1 MISRKVSEGIRELF
15 LLYRVL
21 QSETDTKRYHG
32 KEIKIMK
39 RFTAIILVLLMVLAV
54 AAGAMGEENKIWMK
68 GDRGEKVSWIQKRLK
83 ELEYL
88 DKDPDGVFDEETEKA
103 LLEFQ
108 RDQGLLTSG
117 MADKVTLYTLETAS
131 EKKTEVRKQ
140 RYDIVEYETTE
151 AMFDVSYSMAMSTS
165 MPAPMANAGKGWFAE
180 QPWNTEEYTTFRSNA
195 FLSTL
200 TSPLSTFA
208 ADADT
213 SSYALF
219 RRKVLNGE
227 RVPADSVRIEE
238 MMNYFHY
245 NYARPKNGEPFG
257 VTTEIGPCPWN
268 EKTKLLLIGL
278 QAAEV
283 EQKNRPGHNLVFLI
297 DTSGSMYGNDR
308 LDLVKRAFLL
318 LLDEL
323 DPEDTISVVTYAS
336 QDRVVLE
343 GVPAAD
349 KTRIMEAISELEAH
363 GSTNGSA
370 GILRAY
376 EIASKYYREDGVNRI
391 LLATDGD
398 LNVGMTSEGD
408 LAKLVTEK
416 KESGI
421 SLTCLGFGMGNYKDN
436 KMEALADYGDGN
448 CRYIDTIYEARK
460 ALVEE
465 GGGTFITVAKDVKI
479 QVDFNPA
486 MVRGY
491 RLIGY
496 EDRVMAAEDFANDEK
511 DGGEIGSGH
520 RMTALY
526 EIVPANSDF
535 DFGEAASRYQN
546 TQTMETTEKT
556 DWLTVSIRAKE
567 PGNTV
572 SRLYEYP
579 VDQDAEADQLKDN
592 IRFAAGV
599 AEAGMLLRNS
609 EWKGNATWAQALEL
623 IRGCKDVTGDV
634 YKEEFVYLLTLL
646 ERAAQ

>member
-1 MISRKVSEGIRELF
+1 
-15 LLYRVL
+15 
-21 QSETDTKRYHG
+21 
-32 KEIKIMK
+32 MK
-39 RFTAIILVLLMVLAV
+39 RITAIILAAVMVMAI
-54 AAGAMGEENKIWMK
+54 AAGAMGEENRIWQK
-68 GDRGEKVSWIQKRLK
+68 GDTGEKVSWIQMRLK

-88 DKDPDGVFDEETEKA
+88 TRDPDGLFDEETEKA
-103 LLEFQ
+103 LMEFQ
-108 RDQGLLTSG
+108 RDQGLLKTG
-117 MADKVTLYTLETAS
+117 MADSITMQRLETAT
-131 EKKTEVRKQ
+131 KKKAQQTPMIYE
-140 RYDIVEYETTE
+140 DMFEYEAAAE
-151 AMFDVSYSMAMSTS
+151 SWYSAGAKSYSAAAM
-165 MPAPMANAGKGWFAE
+165 PMATASGVMADYR
-180 QPWNTEEYTTFRSNA
+180 WNTEEYTTFESNR
-195 FLSTL
+195 FLSVR

-208 ADADT
+208 ADVDT

-219 RRKVLNGE
+219 RRKVLLGE
-227 RVPADSVRIEE
+227 RVSADSIRIEE
-238 MMNYFHY
+238 MLNYFRY
-245 NYARPKNGEPFG
+245 DYAQPKNGEPFG

-283 EQKNRPGHNLVFLI
+283 ERENRPGHNLVFLI
-297 DTSGSMYGNDR
+297 DTSGSMNGRDR

-323 DPEDTISVVTYAS
+323 APEDTISIVTYAN

-343 GVPAAD
+343 GAPAAD
-349 KTRIMEAISELEAH
+349 KTRIMEAISDLEAR
-363 GSTNGSA
+363 GGTNGSA
-370 GILRAY
+370 GIIRAY
-376 EIASKYYREDGVNRI
+376 EIANKYYREGGVNRI

-398 LNVGMTSEGD
+398 LNVGVTGEGD
-408 LAKLVTEK
+408 LARLVTEK

-448 CRYIDTIYEARK
+448 CRYIDTIHEARK

-486 MVRGY
+486 MVKGY

-496 EDRVMAAEDFANDEK
+496 EDRLMAAADFANDEK

-526 EIVPANSDF
+526 EIVPADSDF
-535 DFGEAASRYQN
+535 TFGEAESRYQN
-546 TQTMETTEKT
+546 AQPDGTDEKT

-567 PGNTV
+567 PEGTE
-572 SRLYEYP
+572 SKLYEYP
-579 VDQDAEADQLKDN
+579 VQDSMVTTELSENMK
-592 IRFAAGV
+592 FAAAV
-599 AEAGMLLRNS
+599 AEAGMLLRKS
-609 EWKGNATWAQALEL
+609 EWKGTSTWQQALEL
-623 IRGCKDVTGDV
+623 TRGSGTVTGDA

-646 ERAAQ
+646 EREY

>member
-1 MISRKVSEGIRELF
+1 
-15 LLYRVL
+15 
-21 QSETDTKRYHG
+21 
-32 KEIKIMK
+32 MK
-39 RFTAIILVLLMVLAV
+39 RITAIILAAVMVMAI
-54 AAGAMGEENKIWMK
+54 AAGAMGEENRIWQK
-68 GDRGEKVSWIQKRLK
+68 GDTGEKVSWIQMRLK

-88 DKDPDGVFDEETEKA
+88 TRDPDGLFDEETEKA
-103 LLEFQ
+103 LMEFQ
-108 RDQGLLTSG
+108 RDQGLLKTG
-117 MADKVTLYTLETAS
+117 MADSITMQRLETAT
-131 EKKTEVRKQ
+131 KKKAQQTPMIYE
-140 RYDIVEYETTE
+140 DLFEYEAAAE
-151 AMFDVSYSMAMSTS
+151 SWYSAGAKSYSAAAM
-165 MPAPMANAGKGWFAE
+165 PMATASGVMADYR
-180 QPWNTEEYTTFRSNA
+180 WNTEEYTTFESNR
-195 FLSTL
+195 FLSVR

-208 ADADT
+208 ADVDT

-219 RRKVLNGE
+219 RRKVLLGE
-227 RVPADSVRIEE
+227 RVSADSIRIEE
-238 MMNYFHY
+238 MLNYFRY
-245 NYARPKNGEPFG
+245 DYAQPKNGEPFG

-283 EQKNRPGHNLVFLI
+283 ERENRPGHNLVFLI
-297 DTSGSMYGNDR
+297 DTSGSMNGRDR

-323 DPEDTISVVTYAS
+323 APEDTISIVTYAN

-343 GVPAAD
+343 GAPAAD
-349 KTRIMEAISELEAH
+349 KTRIMEAISDLEAR
-363 GSTNGSA
+363 GGTNGSA
-370 GILRAY
+370 GIIRAY
-376 EIASKYYREDGVNRI
+376 EIANRYYREGGVNRI

-398 LNVGMTSEGD
+398 LNVGVTGEGD
-408 LAKLVTEK
+408 LARLVTEK

-448 CRYIDTIYEARK
+448 CRYIDTIHEARK

-486 MVRGY
+486 MVKGY

-496 EDRVMAAEDFANDEK
+496 EDRLMAAEDFANDEK

-526 EIVPANSDF
+526 EIVPADSDF
-535 DFGEAASRYQN
+535 TFGEAESRYQN
-546 TQTMETTEKT
+546 AQPDGTDEKT

-567 PGNTV
+567 PEGTEIK
-572 SRLYEYP
+572 LYEYP
-579 VDQDAEADQLKDN
+579 VQDSMVTTELSENMK
-592 IRFAAGV
+592 FAAAV
-599 AEAGMLLRNS
+599 AEAGMLLRKS
-609 EWKGNATWAQALEL
+609 EWKGTSTWQQALEL
-623 IRGCKDVTGDV
+623 ARGSGTVTGDA

-646 ERAAQ
+646 EREY

>member
-1 MISRKVSEGIRELF
+1 
-15 LLYRVL
+15 
-21 QSETDTKRYHG
+21 
-32 KEIKIMK
+32 MK
-39 RFTAIILVLLMVLAV
+39 RFTAMIMALLLVLTA

-68 GDRGEKVSWIQKRLK
+68 GDQGETVSWIQTRLK

-88 DKDPDGVFDEETEKA
+88 EKEPDGIFDEETEKA

-108 RDQGLLTSG
+108 RDQGLLRSG
-117 MADKVTLYTLETAS
+117 MADQTTMKALETATR
-131 EKKTEVRKQ
+131 KKTEVRN
-140 RYDIVEYETTE
+140 RMDEDIVYEATE
-151 AMFDVSYSMAMSTS
+151 AMTDVSYSAAFTS
-165 MPAPMANAGKGWFAE
+165 MPAPMASMGKNMSAE
-180 QPWNTEEYTTFRSNA
+180 RVWNTEEYTTFRSNM
-195 FLSTL
+195 FLNTV

-208 ADADT
+208 ADVDT
-213 SSYALF
+213 SSYAIF

-227 RVPADSVRIEE
+227 RIPADSIRIEE
-238 MMNYFHY
+238 MLNYFHY
-245 NYARPKNGEPFG
+245 NYTQPKAGEPFG

-268 EKTKLLLIGL
+268 DQTKLLLIGL
-278 QAAEV
+278 QAAEIRK
-283 EQKNRPGHNLVFLI
+283 ENRPGHNLVFLI
-297 DTSGSMYGNDR
+297 DTSGSMHGSDR

-323 DPEDTISVVTYAS
+323 EPEDTVSIVTYAS
-336 QDRVVLE
+336 QDRVLLE

-349 KTRIMEAISELEAH
+349 KTRIMEAITELEAH

-376 EIASKYYREDGVNRI
+376 EIASKYYREGGVNRI

-398 LNVGMTSEGD
+398 LNVGVTSEGD
-408 LAKLVTEK
+408 LARLVTEK

-436 KMEALADYGDGN
+436 KMEALADYGNGN

-460 ALVEE
+460 ALIEE

-486 MVRGY
+486 MVKGY

-526 EIVPANSDF
+526 EIVPADSDF
-535 DFGEAASRYQN
+535 EFGEASSRYQN
-546 TQTMETTEKT
+546 IQAAEMTAEA

-567 PGNTV
+567 PEGTV
-572 SRLYEYP
+572 SKLYEYP
-579 VDQDAEADQLKDN
+579 VNRDADRAEMSENL
-592 IRFAAGV
+592 RFAAAV

-609 EWKGNATWAQALEL
+609 EWKGSASWARALEL
-623 IRGCKDVTGDV
+623 VRGCESVTGDV

-646 ERAAQ
+646 ERSNIN